1 MRKKPSILTNK
12 CEQKVKREYLQFNKE
27 KEHYF
32 INPSE
37 ICNSGEEMSARDI
50 RASWDNLLVDNGK
63 KKRLIKKN

>member
-37 ICNSGEEMSARDI
+37 ICNSGEKINARAI
-50 RASWDNLLVDNGK
+50 RALWDYLLVDNDK
-63 KKRLIKKN
+63 RKRLIKRN